1 MPNQISQDDYDLRDE
16 YDLATM
22 TVLPRGRYAPG
33 RRAGRN
39 IIVLAPDIVEEFPT
53 DEAVNQALRL
63 VLQIAALASQRNTP
77 AVTASK

>member
-1 MPNQISQDDYDLRDE
+1 MPNQNSQDDYELRDE

-39 IIVLAPDIVEEFPT
+39 IIVLAPDIVEAFPT
-53 DEAVNQALRL
+53 DEAVNDALRL
-63 VLQIAALASQRNTP
+63 VLQIAALGSQRGTHRP
-77 AVTASK
+77 